1 MWRFRP
7 NFPNNLY
14 LAKIGFNKSLR
25 SLFRYSGQIPQ
36 IWPDPTK
43 SLILRQK
50 RLAQARISQSVYL
63 EPKWLR
69 WTIGCSLRTL
79 PEKRDPDDANVS
91 NPCIYSWLFP
101 RSLSPLWPETLMFIN
116 IAVHLCEQR
125 RPGCRF
131 PVDLQDNSSSWF
143 WEFVKTVSC
152 EQRKS
157 LQKWSCSST
166 VDEFSQ

>member
-50 RLAQARISQSVYL
+50 RLAQARISQKVYL

-69 WTIGCSLRTL
+69 YLLGTSHLILHSFFDEMSKKIEI
-79 PEKRDPDDANVS
+79 PA
-91 NPCIYSWLFP
+91 
-101 RSLSPLWPETLMFIN
+101 SLSPLRPQTTDVHPHRKPPLLSKRTLGR
-116 IAVHLCEQR
+116 L
-125 RPGCRF
+125 F
-131 PVDLQDNSSSWF
+131 PVDRQDNSSS
-143 WEFVKTVSC
+143 
-152 EQRKS
+152 
-157 LQKWSCSST
+157 
-166 VDEFSQ
+166 